1 MKVEE
6 KICLNCRHYNEHVSN
21 NSSRRFHTGV
31 CNNYEQNQRGVY
43 AVHEKD
49 TCNEWRSFYKKVK
62 SFFRRVTLSLMLYSN
77 SSNDSEYLEYL
88 DKLDNRSDKKEEE

>member
-1 MKVEE
+1 MKEE
-6 KICLNCRHYNEHVSN
+6 KKICLNCRHYNEHVSN

-62 SFFRRVTLSLMLYSN
+62 SFFRRVTLSLMLFSDN
-77 SSNDSEYLEYL
+77 PDSSDNFDVI
-88 DKLDNRSDKKEEE
+88 DKLNSQSDKEE